1 MTVGALGAMTGAGGW
16 IMGPLMVGSAMLLSD
31 LARSGV
37 VSRLIAVVQ
46 VTIAILFTIGFV
58 RQSGADGGLAF
69 ALFSPYM
76 LTWVAIGV
84 SLIRGVPP
92 APATSR

>member
-1 MTVGALGAMTGAGGW
+1 VLGAITGAGGW

-37 VSRLIAVVQ
+37 VSRRIAIVQ

-58 RQSGADGGLAF
+58 LQSGADGGLAF
-69 ALFSPYM
+69 VLFSPYM

-84 SLIRGVPP
+84 SLIRGVPR
-92 APATSR
+92 APATSG